1 MKERKI
7 SNDKKKD
14 TISNDRRKIQL
25 VAIKTENKSN
35 FTYFIKLINKSI
47 LEKFKKS
54 R

>member
-25 VAIKTENKSN
+25 VEIKKRYN
-35 FTYFIKLINKSI
+35 
-47 LEKFKKS
+47 
-54 R
+54 